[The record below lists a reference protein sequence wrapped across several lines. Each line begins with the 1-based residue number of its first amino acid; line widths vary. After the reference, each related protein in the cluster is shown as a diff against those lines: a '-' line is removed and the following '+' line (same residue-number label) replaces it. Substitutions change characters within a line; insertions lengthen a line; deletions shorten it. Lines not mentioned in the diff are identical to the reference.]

1 MYSPTTRLLA
11 VLALLQTHQQMSG
24 AEIADRLEVDVR
36 TVRRYITSLQDMGV
50 PVEGTRG
57 PYGVYYLG
65 RGSKMPPLMFTN
77 EEAAA
82 LVLGLRVIREFQFP
96 VNIVA
101 IEGAIAKTERVLPEL
116 LLQQVRALQASIT
129 FNVSKYGGA
138 QPPPLLDDKA
148 LIVLSMAAQERQ
160 SVTFVYRSWR
170 DVVTERRFDPYGV
183 VYNEGYWYTAGYCHL
198 RQDLRTFRLDR
209 IESISMQDERFDDPG
224 SVDLLE
230 YVLTSLANVPGPY
243 QVEILLKTTMDIAL
257 ARIPSYLGTLETCAE
272 GIIMRRAV
280 TNLEWVAMLLLSFD
294 FPVEVKQPDE
304 LRSVLRRIAEKA
316 NHIAIVHL
324 GEN

>member
-24 AEIADRLEVDVR
+24 AEIARRLEVDVR

-50 PVEGTRG
+50 PVEGERG
-57 PYGVYYLG
+57 PHGAYYLG

-77 EEAAA
+77 EEAVA
-82 LVLGLRVIREFQFP
+82 LVLGLHVIREFQFP

-101 IEGAIAKTERVLPEL
+101 IEGAVAKTERVLPESQ
-116 LLQQVRALQASIT
+116 LQQVRALQSSVT
-129 FNVSKYGGA
+129 FNVSNYGGT
-138 QPPPLLDDKA
+138 PPPLRDNNTLV
-148 LIVLSMAAQERQ
+148 VLSTAAQEQHR
-160 SVTFVYRSWR
+160 VEFVYRSWQ
-170 DVVTERRFDPYGV
+170 DELTERRFDPYGI

-209 IESISMQDERFDDPG
+209 IQSISKHNETFDDPG
-224 SVDLLE
+224 SVDLLS
-230 YVLTSLANVPGPY
+230 YVLNAFTNVPGRY
-243 QVEILLKTTMDIAL
+243 QVEILLRTTMDIAQ
-257 ARIPSYLGTLETCAE
+257 AHIPRYLGKLEACPE
-272 GIIMRRAV
+272 GIIMRRSA

-304 LRSVLRRIAEKA
+304 LRSTLRRIADTA
-316 NHIAIVHL
+316 NHIAGVQSD
-324 GEN
+324 

>member
-24 AEIADRLEVDVR
+24 AEIAQRLEVDVR
-36 TVRRYITSLQDMGV
+36 TVRRYIMSLQDMGV
-50 PVEGTRG
+50 PVEGERG
-57 PYGVYYLG
+57 PHGAYYLG

-77 EEAAA
+77 EEAVA
-82 LVLGLRVIREFQFP
+82 LVLGLNVIREFQFP

-101 IEGAIAKTERVLPEL
+101 IEGAVAKTERVLPEL
-116 LLQQVRALQASIT
+116 LLQQVRSLQSSVT
-129 FNVSKYGGA
+129 FNVSNYGGTS
-138 QPPPLLDDKA
+138 PPMWDNNT
-148 LIVLSMAAQERQ
+148 LIVLSTSAQERQ
-160 SVTFVYRSWR
+160 RVELVYRSFR
-170 DVVTERRFDPYGV
+170 DDITERQFDPYGV

-209 IESISMQDERFDDPG
+209 IQSISQRDEIFDDPG
-224 SVDLLE
+224 SIDLLG
-230 YVLTSLANVPGPY
+230 YVMRAFANVPGQY
-243 QVEILLKTTMDIAL
+243 QVEILLKTTLEIAQ
-257 ARIPSYLGTLETCAE
+257 ARIPSYLGTLETCAD

-304 LRSVLRRIAEKA
+304 LRSVLRGIADTANRIAG
-316 NHIAIVHL
+316 VS
-324 GEN
+324 

>member
-24 AEIADRLEVDVR
+24 AELARRLEVDVR

-50 PVEGTRG
+50 PVEGERG
-57 PYGVYYLG
+57 PHGAYYLG

-77 EEAAA
+77 EEAVA

-101 IEGAIAKTERVLPEL
+101 IEGAVAKTERVLPEL
-116 LLQQVRALQASIT
+116 LLQQVRALQSSVT
-129 FNVSKYGGA
+129 FNVSNYGGP
-138 QPPPLLDDKA
+138 PPPLLDENT
-148 LIVLSMAAQERQ
+148 LIVLSTAAQERQ
-160 SVTFVYRSWR
+160 SVKFVYRSWR
-170 DVVTERRFDPYGV
+170 DEVTERHFDPYGV
-183 VYNEGYWYTAGYCHL
+183 VYNEGYWYTAGHCHL

-209 IESISMQDERFDDPG
+209 IQSISKHDETFDDPG
-224 SVDLLE
+224 SVDLLG
-230 YVLTSLANVPGPY
+230 YVLSAIANVPGPY
-243 QVEILLKTTMDIAL
+243 QVEVLLRTTMDTAQ
-257 ARIPSYLGTLETCAE
+257 ARIPGYLGTLETCAE
-272 GIIMRRAV
+272 GIIMRRAA

-304 LRSVLRRIAEKA
+304 LRSILRRIADTA
-316 NHIAIVHL
+316 NRIAGV
-324 GEN
+324 ESD